1 MTYKAW
7 YFQLGMHF
15 PDFTSISVQEVK
27 SVPGNMFVQRYF
39 GRWIVGCVAVSF
51 VGLLKL
57 LTPPSILVSLRLF
70 LI

>member
-15 PDFTSISVQEVK
+15 PDFTSIFQEVK
-27 SVPGNMFVQRYF
+27 SVPGIMFVQRYF

-51 VGLLKL
+51 VGLLML